1 MTYIIS
7 LSKEHPPK
15 IGIMQSKASG
25 QGKTLPCK
33 RMKCL
38 WDEKLPRNGD
48 KGHHEASG
56 SLDPTLCFGVLEHA
70 AA

>member
-1 MTYIIS
+1 
-7 LSKEHPPK
+7 
-15 IGIMQSKASG
+15 MQSKANG
-25 QGKTLPCK
+25 QGKILPCK
-33 RMKCL
+33 RMKRL

>member
-15 IGIMQSKASG
+15 IGIMQSKANG

-33 RMKCL
+33 GWSVYGMKNSQEMVTKVIMKLLDL
-38 WDEKLPRNGD
+38 WIQPC
-48 KGHHEASG
+48 ASA
-56 SLDPTLCFGVLEHA
+56 C
-70 AA
+70 